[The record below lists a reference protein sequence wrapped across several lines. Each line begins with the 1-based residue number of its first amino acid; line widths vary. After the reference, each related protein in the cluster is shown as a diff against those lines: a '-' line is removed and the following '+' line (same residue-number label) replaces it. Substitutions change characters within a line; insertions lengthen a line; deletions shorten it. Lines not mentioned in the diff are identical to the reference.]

1 MDLNLKNHKVSFMQ
15 ESINPYPDP
24 YSNRVKTKTHT
35 LWERLLLLLLAV
47 CKYTHFGYTNRQVVD
62 FPPVKPEIYRW
73 HKLGREKSE
82 CLDMLELTGLPTI
95 YTLLRQH
102 QL

>member
-24 YSNRVKTKTHT
+24 YPNRVKTKTRT
-35 LWERLLLLLLAV
+35 LWKRLLLLAV

-62 FPPVKPEIYRW
+62 FPPVKPMIYPW

-82 CLDMLELTGLPTI
+82 CLDMLELTSLPTI
-95 YTLLRQH
+95 YTKLRQH

>member
-1 MDLNLKNHKVSFMQ
+1 MHEN
-15 ESINPYPDP
+15 INPYPDP
-24 YSNRVKTKTHT
+24 NKVETKTHT
-35 LWERLLLLLLAV
+35 LWKRLLLLTV
-47 CKYTHFGYTNRQVVD
+47 CMYTHFGYTNRQVVD
-62 FPPVKPEIYRW
+62 FPPVKPEIYPW

-82 CLDMLELTGLPTI
+82 CLDMLEINGLPTI